1 MTRPKYATDR
11 ESLERDCEV
20 EFFTGPGPGG
30 QHRNKTRTAVR
41 LTHLPSSTVVTATER
56 RSQRQNLDVAYDRM
70 AEKLAELNKV
80 KKKRRP
86 TKPSRAAKRRRVQ
99 EKKKRAGIKER
110 RQKPKLDD

>member
-41 LTHLPSSTVVTATER
+41 LTHLPSGEVVTATER
-56 RSQRQNLDVAYDRM
+56 RSQRQNLDVAYERM

-80 KKKRRP
+80 KKKRRA
-86 TKPSRAAKRRRVQ
+86 TKPSKAARRRRVQ
-99 EKKKRAGIKER
+99 EKKKRADVKKR
-110 RQKPKLDD
+110 CKKPKLDD